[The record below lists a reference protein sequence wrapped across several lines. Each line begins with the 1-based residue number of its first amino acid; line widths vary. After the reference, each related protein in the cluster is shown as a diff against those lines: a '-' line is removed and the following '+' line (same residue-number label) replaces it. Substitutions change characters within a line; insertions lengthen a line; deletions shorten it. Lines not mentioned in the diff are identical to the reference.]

1 MRNFT
6 SVNGWDVMPLMLLVL
21 FSMAASVGVGVIVLV
36 ARRARSKSGPQKEFK
51 ECPYASTCVLRRPGC
66 WLAIKSRNLAAVQTA
81 LGLDNAKPCSWI
93 EGLTS
98 DEKLFIAPPIK
109 GWILVMGSGLPD
121 PSEDPDACFR
131 FLTGLSRRLGHVQDF
146 CASRVLNHHAWVR
159 AERGRVIRAYAWAG
173 RTVWKQGRR
182 TAAERDLNVQCFD
195 YTDTPEKTFF
205 GEPDVIGANVDKVPL
220 LASRWSLDPA
230 RVDERFLENEH
241 GVAGEP
247 SHRY

>member
-1 MRNFT
+1 M
-6 SVNGWDVMPLMLLVL
+6 
-21 FSMAASVGVGVIVLV
+21 
-36 ARRARSKSGPQKEFK
+36 
-51 ECPYASTCVLRRPGC
+51 
-66 WLAIKSRNLAAVQTA
+66 
-81 LGLDNAKPCSWI
+81 
-93 EGLTS
+93 
-98 DEKLFIAPPIK
+98 
-109 GWILVMGSGLPD
+109 
-121 PSEDPDACFR
+121 
-131 FLTGLSRRLGHVQDF
+131 
-146 CASRVLNHHAWVR
+146 LNHHAWVR